1 MNYHKIYK
9 DLNTLTEDEKNNM
22 NICIFEKQE
31 DLINNRAIYGDE
43 VYILNNEVI
52 NIKMRSN
59 KKIVGILYM
68 DSITQYGTNSSGY
81 PIYLCK
87 PLNPKY
93 EHFYIASGKKEKMKM
108 YVVFEFKEW
117 NHNQR
122 LPHGQVLEY
131 LGKVGEEDSEYEMLR
146 YNHELNFNRWRLSK
160 EELEEKQNLLKDDDE
175 KLIDYEVFS
184 IDPIGSIDID
194 DAFHYKY
201 IDKNKFEIG
210 IHIASPTKYIEKE
223 EDWMKILVERMS
235 TVYLIN
241 KKYNVLPNELADDL
255 CSLLE
260 NKKRFA
266 ISLIFDYEINDEK
279 IELKNYCFRESIV
292 KNRKNY
298 RYEDVDEM
306 INREFKKG
314 DKEMK
319 GMYLKTK
326 EIFGYEE
333 LDSHKFVELW
343 MIKTNEMVAKYL
355 VKTLEDPTRVIL
367 RVCLPNKLVDKEKEI
382 FEDQRL
388 KKYMERKEMKSA
400 IYKYYKEN
408 DGYMGHYMMNL
419 DLYTHFTSPIRR
431 SVDFYIHLL
440 LLNKNVEK
448 YDLDKLNSFVKRT
461 RRLDRDL
468 KRMNYIFKMKNNQ
481 VMTQVKGYI
490 MEMTENYIK
499 VYIPEYELEEKYFIN
514 DRVGY
519 SKLKK
524 IEYEL
529 FENNNMD
536 ENKIKKIKIDEKEFN
551 LYEERDIKI
560 WVFTKEDNFYR
571 KLKID
576 IL

>member
-9 DLNTLTEDEKNNM
+9 DLNTLTEDEQNNT
-22 NICIFEKQE
+22 NVSIFEKQE
-31 DLINNRAIYGDE
+31 GLMNNRAIYGDE

-52 NIKMRSN
+52 NIKSRSN

-68 DSITQYGTNSSGY
+68 DSITQYGTNGSGY

-87 PLNPKY
+87 PLNGKY
-93 EHFYIASGKKEKMKM
+93 EHFYVASGKKEKVRM

-117 NHNQR
+117 KETQR
-122 LPHGQVLEY
+122 LPHGQVVEY
-131 LGKVGEEDSEYEMLR
+131 LGKLGDEESEYEMLR
-146 YNHELNFNRWRLSK
+146 YHHDLNYNRWKLEK
-160 EELEEKQNLLKDDDE
+160 DELEQKKNLLKE
-175 KLIDYEVFS
+175 NENIDYEIFS

-194 DAFHYKY
+194 DAFHYRDLGENKY
-201 IDKNKFEIG
+201 EIG
-210 IHIASPTKYIEKE
+210 VHIASPTKYVENE
-223 EDWMKILVERMS
+223 NDWMKILSERIS
-235 TVYLIN
+235 TVYLVH

-260 NKKRFA
+260 NKIRFA
-266 ISLIFDYEINDEK
+266 MTIIYEYENN
-279 IELKNYCFRESIV
+279 ELKNWYFRESIV

-298 RYEDVDEM
+298 RYEDVDDM
-306 INREFKKG
+306 IGKNFKKG

-319 GMYLKTK
+319 QMYLKTK

-333 LDSHKFVELW
+333 LDSHKYVELW

-355 VKTLEDPTRVIL
+355 VNNLEDPSRTIL
-367 RVCLPNKLVDKEKEI
+367 RVCLPFESVQNLEKENQL
-382 FEDQRL
+382 FENQKI

-408 DGYMGHYMMNL
+408 EYMGHSMMNL

-440 LLNKNVEK
+440 LLNKDVKK
-448 YDLDKLNSFVKRT
+448 YDLDKANAFMKRT
-461 RRLDRDL
+461 RKLDRDL
-468 KRMNYIFKMKNNQ
+468 KRMNYIFKMKKNEVETN
-481 VMTQVKGYI
+481 VKGYL

-499 VYIPEYELEEKYFIN
+499 VYIPDYELEEKYFIK

-519 SKLKK
+519 SNLKK
-524 IEYEL
+524 IEYEY
-529 FENNNMD
+529 FENSNIDND
-536 ENKIKKIKIDEKEFN
+536 NNKIKKIKIDEKEYN
-551 LYEERDIKI
+551 MYEERDIKI
-560 WVFTKEDNFYR
+560 WVFSKEDNFYR
-571 KLKID
+571 KMKID

>member
-1 MNYHKIYK
+1 MNYHKNYININ
-9 DLNTLTEDEKNNM
+9 DLTEDV
-22 NICIFEKQE
+22 NIQIYEKQE
-31 DLINNRAIYGDE
+31 NIKNNRAIYGDE

-52 NIKMRSN
+52 NIKTRTN

-68 DSITQYGTNSSGY
+68 DSITQYGINSSGY

-87 PLNPKY
+87 PLNNKY
-93 EHFYIASGKKEKMKM
+93 EHFYIASSKKEKIKM

-117 NHNQR
+117 NEKQR
-122 LPHGQVLEY
+122 VPHGQVLEY

-146 YNHELNFNRWRLSK
+146 YYHELNFNRWRLSNEELNEKRELIK
-160 EELEEKQNLLKDDDE
+160 EEDN
-175 KLIDYEVFS
+175 IDYEVFS

-201 IDKNKFEIG
+201 IDEKNFEIG
-210 IHIASPTKYIEKE
+210 VHIASPTKYIENS
-223 EDWMKILVERMS
+223 EDWIKILSERIS

-266 ISLIFDYEINDEK
+266 ISIIYQYEIGDK
-279 IELKNYCFRESIV
+279 IELKNWYFRESIV

-298 RYEDVDEM
+298 RYEDVDDM
-306 INREFKKG
+306 IEKNFKKC

-319 GMYLKTK
+319 QMYLKTK
-326 EIFGYEE
+326 EIFNFED
-333 LDSHKFVELW
+333 LDSHKYVELW

-355 VKTLEDPTRVIL
+355 VNHLEDPNRTIL
-367 RVCLPNKLVDKEKEI
+367 RVCLPNKIIEREKELKI
-382 FEDQRL
+382 MENTKI
-388 KKYMERKEMKSA
+388 KKYLERREMKSA
-400 IYKYYKEN
+400 LYQYYNK
-408 DGYMGHYMMNL
+408 DKYMGHSMMNL

-440 LLNKNVEK
+440 LLNKSVEK
-448 YDLDKLNSFVKRT
+448 YDLDKVNIFVKRT

-468 KRMNYIFKMKNNQ
+468 KRMNYIFKMKNNE
-481 VMTQVKGYI
+481 VKTEVKGYL
-490 MEMTENYIK
+490 MEMTENFIK
-499 VYIPEYELEEKYFIN
+499 VYIPEYEMEEKYFIK
-514 DRVGY
+514 DRIGY
-519 SKLKK
+519 SNLKK
-524 IEYEL
+524 IDYEYDDEL
-529 FENNNMD
+529 
-536 ENKIKKIKIDEKEFN
+536 ENKKINKIKIDDKEYN

-560 WVFTKEDNFYR
+560 WVFTKEDNFMR